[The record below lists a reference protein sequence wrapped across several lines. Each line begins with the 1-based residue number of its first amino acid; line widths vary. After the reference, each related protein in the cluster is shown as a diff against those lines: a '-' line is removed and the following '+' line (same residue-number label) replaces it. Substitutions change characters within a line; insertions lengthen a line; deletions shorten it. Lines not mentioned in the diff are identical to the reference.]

1 MGLSA
6 GDIFT
11 WSWGSGENTSTIVMR
26 IIL

>member
-11 WSWGSGENTSTIVMR
+11 WSWGSGENTSTIVMS
-26 IIL
+26 II

>member
-1 MGLSA
+1 MGLSE

-26 IIL
+26 II